1 MQIVLVDASRV
12 TLKLM
17 TKMLNDNGHHVS
29 AFADGNEAFAHLHG
43 GADIDVL
50 MTSFEIPGISGLQ
63 LCWEA
68 RLIANAGR
76 PLYVIAMSSN
86 TDIAHLV
93 ESLDSGA
100 DDFVSKPPAL
110 PELYARL
117 RAAERMNQ
125 AQRELVRL
133 ATRDFLTNLFNRR
146 AFFSQAE
153 ELIRNRTPASVLLLD
168 IDYFKRVNDTY
179 GHDGGDLALLA
190 VAQLMAPHAAHAARI
205 GGEEFAILLSGVS
218 EADAYEE
225 AERLRWE
232 FSNMSIALPGE
243 KFLNITIS
251 IGVSE
256 RSMDDNVDEWM
267 KRADMALYAA
277 KAGGRNRVVMAEEI
291 DSLDAPSLGISRGGG
306 GRALRAPPPPA

>member
-17 TKMLNDNGHHVS
+17 TKMLHDNGHEVA
-29 AFADGNEAFAHLHG
+29 AFGDGTDALAHLHS
-43 GADIDVL
+43 GAEVDVL

-86 TDIAHLV
+86 TDIGHLV
-93 ESLDSGA
+93 EALDSGA

-133 ATRDFLTNLFNRR
+133 ATRDFLTGLFNRR
-146 AFFSQAE
+146 AFFFKAE
-153 ELIRNRTPASVLLLD
+153 ELIRNRVPASVLLLD
-168 IDYFKRVNDTY
+168 IDYFKHVNDTY
-179 GHDGGDLALLA
+179 GHDGGDLALIA
-190 VAQLMAPHAAHAARI
+190 VAKAISAYAGRAARV
-205 GGEEFAILLSGVS
+205 GGEEFAILLPEIS

-225 AERLRWE
+225 AERLR
-232 FSNMSIALPGE
+232 FDIANTAVMLPGNQE
-243 KFLNITIS
+243 ISITIS
-251 IGVSE
+251 IGVAE
-256 RSMDDNVDEWM
+256 RDPDDNVDEWV
-267 KRADMALYAA
+267 KRSDVALYAA
-277 KAGGRNRVVMAEEI
+277 KTGGRNRSVMAE
-291 DSLDAPSLGISRGGG
+291 DVMAPDAPSAGLARSGG
-306 GRALRAPPPPA
+306 GRGKRAPDPLA